1 MNNINKSLTLIGRS
15 GKGSCSTP
23 PIPGDDMDDTHICQL
38 YIGDGIGKTLVA
50 RGKVFKAATVLN
62 GIELS
67 EDEVKVT
74 IEEVLVLFSLV
85 LVPTDE
91 IYTMA

>member
-1 MNNINKSLTLIGRS
+1 MNNINKLLTLIGRS
-15 GKGSCSTP
+15 RKRSCLAP
-23 PIPGDDMDDTHICQL
+23 PGDDMDDTHICQL